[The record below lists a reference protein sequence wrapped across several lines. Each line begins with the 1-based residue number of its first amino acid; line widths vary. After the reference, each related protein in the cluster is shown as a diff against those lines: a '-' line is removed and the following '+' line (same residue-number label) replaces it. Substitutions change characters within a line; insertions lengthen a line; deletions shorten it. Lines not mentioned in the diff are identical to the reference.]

1 MQLTMESPRGPEA
14 SSLTLVL
21 GAEYGALVR
30 DMIPL
35 IPLLKSGTAGLR
47 GLHPESRDGSSER
60 DQVLAHS
67 RSLHCR
73 ASICASVV
81 YLHNTLACTDLR
93 LHLNKFAPKGFDVLL
108 LPFFPLMKVTDNSS
122 AKSLCLRTS

>member
-1 MQLTMESPRGPEA
+1 MESPRGPEA

-30 DMIPL
+30 DMLPL
-35 IPLLKSGTAGLR
+35 IPLLKSGTVGLR
-47 GLHPESRDGSSER
+47 GLHPDSRDGSSER

-81 YLHNTLACTDLR
+81 YLHNTLLCIDSL
-93 LHLNKFAPKGFDVLL
+93 LPLNKFAPKAFDVLL
-108 LPFFPLMKVTDNSS
+108 VMFFPSHES
-122 AKSLCLRTS
+122 PR